1 VDRVS
6 ADDLLR
12 LVDESG
18 LIFAGAVVASEAP
31 EADAAPETAP
41 QTFMVKVGEVL
52 RATDVLRRLAGGAVT
67 VVSEQGPPDEV
78 DTRWVFFTE
87 CISLAD
93 SVVARELGRREGTPD
108 SVRAIVEAVREIEE
122 RPLAARVAGAQLV
135 VTGHVT
141 ESSLREPELPP
152 SSEHDPLWAIARIA
166 IDSVL
171 KGRTT
176 RKTVDVLFASSKDIA
191 WYASP
196 KLGEGA
202 HGILLLRRPDEM
214 DALEKVPANAFE
226 AVDPLDFL
234 PLDRLAD
241 VERLIEH
248 GAGGPVG

>member
-1 VDRVS
+1 MS
-6 ADDLLR
+6 ADDLLG

-18 LIFAGAVVASEAP
+18 LIFAGAVVVSEAP

-41 QTFMVKVGEVL
+41 HTFMVKVGEVL
-52 RATDVLRRLAGGAVT
+52 RSTDVLRRLAGGAVT
-67 VVSEQGPPDEV
+67 VVSEQGPPEEV
-78 DTRWVFFTE
+78 DTSWVFFTE
-87 CISLAD
+87 CISLGE
-93 SVVARELGRREGTPD
+93 SVVARELGRWEGTPD
-108 SVRAIVEAVREIEE
+108 SVRDIVEAVREVEE
-122 RPLAARVAGAQLV
+122 RPLAERVAEAELV

-141 ESSLREPELPP
+141 GLAARARAPP
-152 SSEHDPLWAIARIA
+152 SSEHDPLWAIARVA

-176 RKTVDVLFASSKDIA
+176 RKTVEVLFASSKDIA

-196 KLGEGA
+196 KLEEGA
-202 HGILLLRRPDEM
+202 RGILLLRRRGEMEAPDK
-214 DALEKVPANAFE
+214 LPANAFE

-248 GAGGPVG
+248 GAGGRVG

>member
-1 VDRVS
+1 VERVS
-6 ADDLLR
+6 VDDLLR

-18 LIFAGAVVASEAP
+18 LIFAGVVVASEAP

-41 QTFMVKVGEVL
+41 QTFMVEVGEVV
-52 RATDVLRRLAGGAVT
+52 RSTDVLRRLAGGVVT
-67 VVSEQGPPDEV
+67 VVSAQGPPEV

-87 CISLAD
+87 CISLGE

-108 SVRAIVEAVREIEE
+108 SVRAIVEAVREVEE
-122 RPLAARVAGAQLV
+122 RPLAERVAGAELV
-135 VTGHVT
+135 ITGHVT
-141 ESSLREPELPP
+141 GSSLLEPELPP
-152 SSEHDPLWAIARIA
+152 SSEHDPLWAIARVA

-191 WYASP
+191 WFASS
-196 KLGEGA
+196 KLEEGA
-202 HGILLLRRPDEM
+202 RGILLLRRPDEM
-214 DALEKVPANAFE
+214 EAPEKVPANAFE

-241 VERLIEH
+241 VERLIER
-248 GAGGPVG
+248 GGPVG